1 MLFLENGNLIFWP
14 SFFVSLVK
22 GKVQVGDYFWRKH
35 LCLQFIFQT
44 RPVLRYYREVSTAV
58 FNENQL
64 KSNIAENVTGFPN
77 TDYESP
83 PYQAQIG
90 L

>member
-1 MLFLENGNLIFWP
+1 MIQDVVSEKWNLIFWS
-14 SFFVSLVK
+14 SFLTWTSVFAIHFPGPFS
-22 GKVQVGDYFWRKH
+22 GYCG
-35 LCLQFIFQT
+35 
-44 RPVLRYYREVSTAV
+44 EVSTAV

>member
-1 MLFLENGNLIFWP
+1 MEFNILIIIFDVNICVCN
-14 SFFVSLVK
+14 SFP
-22 GKVQVGDYFWRKH
+22 
-35 LCLQFIFQT
+35 
-44 RPVLRYYREVSTAV
+44 RPVLRYYGEVSTAV